1 MLYKSCRW
9 TYKETNKIGFAFL
22 WFSMNLYD
30 FSNLWPKH
38 TKEGRIQLQRSPWKV
53 LDLHRNALGPKTLTT
68 MPSVAKRARRRW
80 GGAGDGQQ
88 LAPRFNSS
96 RPTSIGSGGTARDV
110 AGERRRRSNGGT
122 AATTGNLVRFGVER
136 VNVPWFD
143 AVSEWSGEFIGS
155 GNGRCG
161 GARCSREE
169 GRATTFYRRE
179 RDGEA
184 VRKSSHSMAMVWA
197 RHGARQRRCA
207 RGRTANGARRR
218 GRPACEG
225 AACGTARGPR
235 ASCTWARGTTHRPAV
250 AGLPR
255 HVVRWCM
262 AASDVTRRDDIVRA
276 LPTETIWCGSIW
288 PRFSPKTQPKV
299 HQAVI
304 RKIVDLYNFYKG
316 SMVFLS
322 TNFA

>member
-197 RHGARQRRCA
+197 RHGARPQYGHDMAPGSGGVRAGGRPMA
-207 RGRTANGARRR
+207 RGGAAGQRVRARHVAPPGVHERHAHEREARRTNRRSQACLDMWYDDVWQRPTWR
-218 GRPACEG
+218 GATTSCVRSQQKQFDV
-225 AACGTARGPR
+225 ARFDQGFLPKLNLK
-235 ASCTWARGTTHRPAV
+235 CTKR
-250 AGLPR
+250 
-255 HVVRWCM
+255 
-262 AASDVTRRDDIVRA
+262 
-276 LPTETIWCGSIW
+276 
-288 PRFSPKTQPKV
+288 
-299 HQAVI
+299 
-304 RKIVDLYNFYKG
+304 
-316 SMVFLS
+316 
-322 TNFA
+322 